1 MRAFLKKKQRRI
13 LLLLVTIILCVLTRT
28 LFLDTSARF
37 IWDESGDLV
46 RMHEIFKEKK
56 VTLIGPISQ
65 DKINV
70 YGSLTYYMFLPF
82 ALLFQFDPIGPVIG
96 AAFYSLV
103 SIFLLAVILWKKFGW
118 NLVGSIL
125 FLSFIFPFLQ
135 AGRWAWNPNLVPF
148 WQILSL
154 FVYFSVF
161 LKSKRGIWLFFSGF
175 LQSLAVHNHWYA
187 VFALAGFSVFVFL
200 TSPRQKKWCYFLI
213 FLTGVSVG
221 LAPFLVFDLTHPPGL
236 FITRMIYFS
245 PLSLSQG
252 AFSMKTFFLRSISL
266 PYQFLFYFFQERLI
280 SWLMLILLLLFFLK
294 ERLVK
299 NLLLLPLFFLFI
311 GLSLIGGE
319 VYQHYF
325 LSGVVFLVIWLFYCK
340 KSVHHS
346 CFQKL
351 IILLFFVFSIKP
363 SISELL
369 KNDWSTNIAAT
380 RKIVMTISSDIE
392 SRNCNLVV
400 VASPDLNTKGKRYRD
415 LLFLKGIN
423 LLPEDNYRDNECLY
437 VVSSSDEATIRKDP
451 AYELDRIRNMSATKE
466 WQIKN
471 SIWNVYRFDIK

>member
-1 MRAFLKKKQRRI
+1 MRAFLKRKQRRI

-37 IWDESGDLV
+37 VWDESGDLV

-56 VTLIGPISQ
+56 ITLIGPISQ

-70 YGSLTYYMFLPF
+70 YGSLTYYMLLPF
-82 ALLFQFDPIGPVIG
+82 ALIFQFDPIGPVIG

-103 SIFLLAVILWKKFGW
+103 SLFLLAIILWKSFGW
-118 NLVGSIL
+118 SLEWCLL

-154 FVYFSVF
+154 LVYFSVF

-187 VFALAGFSVFVFL
+187 AFALAGFSVFVFL
-200 TSPRQKKWCYFLI
+200 SSPRQKKWRYFLI

-252 AFSMKTFFLRSISL
+252 AFSIKTFFLRSISL
-266 PYQFLFYFFQERLI
+266 PYRFLFYFFQERLI
-280 SWLMLILLLLFFLK
+280 SWLMLILVLLFALK
-294 ERLVK
+294 NKLVK
-299 NLLLLPLFFLFI
+299 NLLLLPLLFLFI

-325 LSGVVFLVIWLFYCK
+325 LSGVVFLVIWLFHSK
-340 KSVHHS
+340 KNFHPF
-346 CFQKL
+346 FQKL
-351 IILLFFVFSIKP
+351 IILLFFIFSIKP
-363 SISELL
+363 SVTEIF
-369 KNDWSTNIAAT
+369 KNNWSTNIAAT
-380 RKIVMTISSDIE
+380 REIVMNISRDIG
-392 SRNCNLVV
+392 SRSCNLVV
-400 VASPDLNTKGKRYRD
+400 VASPDPNTKGKRYRD
-415 LLFLKGIN
+415 LLFLKGIS
-423 LLPEDNYRDNECLY
+423 LLPDDNYRDNECLY
-437 VVSSSDEATIRKDP
+437 VVSSRDEVTIRRDP
-451 AYELDRIRNMSATKE
+451 AYELDRIRNTSATKE

>member
-1 MRAFLKKKQRRI
+1 MKGFLRKKQGRI
-13 LLLLVTIILCVLTRT
+13 LLLLVVIVVLILTRT
-28 LFLDTSARF
+28 LFLSTSARF

-56 VTLIGPISQ
+56 ITLIGPISQ

-70 YGSLTYYMFLPF
+70 YGSLTYYMLLPF

-103 SIFLLAVILWKKFGW
+103 SILLLAIILWKKFDW
-118 NLVGSIL
+118 SLEWCLLV
-125 FLSFIFPFLQ
+125 LSFIFPFLQ

-154 FVYFSVF
+154 FVYFSLF
-161 LKSKRGIWLFFSGF
+161 LKRKHGIWLFFSGF

-187 VFALAGFSVFVFL
+187 VFTLVGFSVFVFL
-200 TSPRQKKWCYFLI
+200 SSPRQKKWSYFLI
-213 FLTGVSVG
+213 FLTGVIIG

-236 FITRMIYFS
+236 FITRLIYFS

-266 PYQFLFYFFQERLI
+266 PYQFLFYFFQEKLI
-280 SWLMLILLLLFFLK
+280 SWLMLILVLLFALK
-294 ERLVK
+294 EGLVR
-299 NLLLLPLFFLFI
+299 NLLLLPLFFQFV

-319 VYQHYF
+319 VYQHYL
-325 LSGVVFLVIWLFYCK
+325 LSGVVFLVIWLFYSRK
-340 KSVHHS
+340 GLHPF
-346 CFQKL
+346 FQKL
-351 IILLFFVFSIKP
+351 IILLFFLFSIKP
-363 SISELL
+363 STSEIL
-369 KNDWSTNIAAT
+369 KNDWSTNIVAT
-380 RKIVMTISSDIE
+380 RKIVITISSDIE
-392 SRNCNLVV
+392 GRNCNLVV

-437 VVSSSDEATIRKDP
+437 VISSSDEAIIRKDP
-451 AYELDRIRNMSATKE
+451 AYELNRIRDMSATKN